1 MAYQGPPPGGFHQE
15 QHDLQEYPP
24 AVQDDVTDHE
34 RVPLTGGIQEGPFRG
49 PFDGDSSR
57 TSTPDAFRQR
67 RDTSGPY
74 YSEMQTPN
82 PSTPSLAPL
91 SASGASRP
99 ASVVSMDE
107 WRRRQAP
114 QGLRRYATRKV
125 KLQHGQVL
133 SIDYPVPSAV
143 QNAIQTKYKS
153 TDDDAAANEFT
164 HMRCLFSPISPHFFH
179 FFHFS
184 SLPRSTFVTEII
196 VVSPETVTNLGT
208 SHRHC
213 GDM

>member
-1 MAYQGPPPGGFHQE
+1 MAYQGPPPGGFHPE
-15 QHDLQEYPP
+15 LHDLQEYPP
-24 AVQDDVTDHE
+24 AVQDDITDHE

-57 TSTPDAFRQR
+57 TSTPDAFHQR

-74 YSEMQTPN
+74 YSEMQSPN
-82 PSTPSLAPL
+82 PSTPTLTAL

-99 ASVVSMDE
+99 ASVVSMDD

-125 KLQHGQVL
+125 KLQHGHVL

-164 HMRCLFSPISPHFFH
+164 HMRCLFSF
-179 FFHFS
+179 
-184 SLPRSTFVTEII
+184 
-196 VVSPETVTNLGT
+196 VSPRLFLFFPFLFLAPLLL
-208 SHRHC
+208 RRL
-213 GDM
+213 

>member
-1 MAYQGPPPGGFHQE
+1 MAYQGPPPGGFQPEH
-15 QHDLQEYPP
+15 HDLQEYPP
-24 AVQDDVTDHE
+24 AIHDDVTDHE
-34 RVPLTGGIQEGPFRG
+34 RVPLTGGIQEGSGPFRG
-49 PFDGDSSR
+49 PFDENSSR

-74 YSEMQTPN
+74 YSEMASPN
-82 PSTPSLAPL
+82 PSTPTLIAP

-99 ASVVSMDE
+99 SSVVSMDE

-143 QNAIQTKYKS
+143 QNAIQTKYKAP
-153 TDDDAAANEFT
+153 DDDAAANEFT
-164 HMRCLFSPISPHFFH
+164 HMRCLFSPVPPYFFL
-179 FFHFS
+179 FFPFLLSS
-184 SLPRSTFVTEII
+184 SLYFC
-196 VVSPETVTNLGT
+196 
-208 SHRHC
+208 C
-213 GDM
+213 GDNSG